1 MLLLL
6 LGEQCCCFL
15 LYKSNN
21 NNHDKILMLFL
32 RWTMIIEVLS
42 NIGWQ
47 NNWNKMLLLMLG
59 WYWGVVYCWITQHN
73 TNLNAAVVRWTLRWC
88 LWRPTL
94 PVRCI
99 LVAGRTSYSCFR
111 IRCKLNLN
119 MFCMLHLCSKK
130 GNSEILYLGVPKQIG
145 TTWQLSQIC
154 LLGNHSTLLYCTP
167 TKTT

>member
-1 MLLLL
+1 MNNVVVF
-6 LGEQCCCFL
+6 CYIKATTITMTKFWCCFL
-15 LYKSNN
+15 GGQWSLRCCLKQNAVV
-21 NNHDKILMLFL
+21 DVRLIL
-32 RWTMIIEVLS
+32 RCC
-42 NIGWQ
+42 
-47 NNWNKMLLLMLG
+47 LLLDNT
-59 WYWGVVYCWITQHN
+59 TQ

-111 IRCKLNLN
+111 IRCKFSLN